1 MLDKQTGTCT
11 QPGIDCVVKLKA
23 NEVTPMGVGSLIAPH
38 TLVVPLEEVAPF
50 AAISDRYFENKLL
63 SFNLDLPGGL
73 AIAEN
78 EDNWGGGKQGYDA
91 ARFWERGVFGIGV
104 RLGIADSGIDVTHP
118 TFGTMQAHHRLKAFA
133 AFDSQGRKTV
143 QRTQDSAVVPD
154 SETKPTF
161 THWHGTF
168 CAAILVGDQTDG
180 KLRGLAKQSELVVA
194 QVLQSANNGTVAS
207 IFAGLTWL
215 SDQNCDIVSLSLGWE
230 GKRDQWATPIQELL
244 RRGVVVVCAAGNSF
258 GAPGVPPSSSP
269 GNYPL
274 EPVSSTDG
282 VLVCVG
288 AIDEVK
294 VVGDFSGGETV
305 DWSGV
310 RNDQPDGTQVPS
322 VFATASP
329 RVVPTL
335 VAPGVGV
342 VSASPVVASG
352 QFRLESGTSMATPQV
367 AGLIALTLSAIR
379 VSKPNATARNA
390 ADLVLSSLVPLPGNS
405 LVIRSGRGIVDID
418 RLLAAIDAF

>member
-1 MLDKQTGTCT
+1 MPNERIGTCA
-11 QPGIDCVVKLKA
+11 QPGTDWVVSLSA
-23 NEVTPMGVGSLIAPH
+23 DVVTPMGVGSVIAPN

-50 AAISDRYFENKLL
+50 VEIADRHFENKLL
-63 SFNLDLPGGL
+63 SFDLDLPGGL

-78 EDNWGGGKQGYDA
+78 ENNWGAGTQGYDA
-91 ARFWERGVFGIGV
+91 VRFWARGVFGTGV
-104 RLGIADSGIDVTHP
+104 RVGIADSGIDVTHP
-118 TFGTMQAHHRLKAFA
+118 TFATMQANRRLKAFA
-133 AFDSQGRKTV
+133 AFGAEGKKLA
-143 QRTQDSAVVPD
+143 QRTQNGAVVPD
-154 SETKPTF
+154 SETTPTF

-215 SDQNCDIVSLSLGWE
+215 IDQNCDIISLSLGWD

-274 EPVSSTDG
+274 DPVNSTDG
-282 VLVCVG
+282 VLICVG
-288 AIDEVK
+288 AIDEVGL
-294 VVGDFSGGETV
+294 VGDFSGGETI
-305 DWSGV
+305 DWSGA
-310 RNDQPDGTQVPS
+310 RNVQPDGTQIPS
-322 VFATASP
+322 VFATSPP

-342 VSASPVVASG
+342 VSASPVTATG

-390 ADLVLSSLVPLPGNS
+390 ADLVLSSLVPLPGDS
-405 LVIRSGRGIVDID
+405 LVMRSGRGSVNID
-418 RLLAAIDAF
+418 PLLAAIDAF